1 MQYLFLQTGQA
12 LQEMNPDSEQTAEL
26 IEDLNVEERE
36 EDEGFC
42 DIHED
47 HTIQDL
53 DVVLSPLSTLTLGSA
68 TSVLGSS
75 APSLV
80 PDTSVLPQSLRQS
93 PGPLGTDVLPVVSEP
108 SDDLPVQLEFED
120 AGQEGDEEM
129 VCSTPV
135 FLNKQKF

>member
-42 DIHED
+42 DINND
-47 HTIQDL
+47 HTIRDL
-53 DVVLSPLSTLTLGSA
+53 EVVLSPRLSTLTLGSFSPVTSSA

-75 APSLV
+75 ATSLV
-80 PDTSVLPQSLRQS
+80 SDISVLAPDLPQLDLPQSDS
-93 PGPLGTDVLPVVSEP
+93 PVH
-108 SDDLPVQLEFED
+108 LELED
-120 AGQEGDEEM
+120 AEQEGDEEM
-129 VCSTPV
+129 VCCTIV
-135 FLNKQKF
+135 FSINKNAFI